1 MLVYVSG
8 GSGSGKSAFAE
19 SLIVQSGIRERTY
32 IATMAPFGQEGQIRI
47 ARHRALRGGKGFTTI
62 EKLRGLA
69 EIEVPAGC
77 AALLEDLTNLFANEW
92 FGTEGKPGAPAQAA
106 AQVLDG
112 LCHLNDTASLLV
124 VVGNDLFSDGAEY
137 DAEMMEYLRNL
148 AALNCAAAAMADEV
162 YEVVCGIPI
171 RHKGHPHINK
181 GASQI

>member
-1 MLVYVSG
+1 M
-8 GSGSGKSAFAE
+8 
-19 SLIVQSGIRERTY
+19 
-32 IATMAPFGQEGQIRI
+32 PF
-47 ARHRALRGGKGFTTI
+47 
-62 EKLRGLA
+62 
-69 EIEVPAGC
+69 
-77 AALLEDLTNLFANEW
+77 
-92 FGTEGKPGAPAQAA
+92 
-106 AQVLDG
+106 
-112 LCHLNDTASLLV
+112 NDTASLLV